1 MVLARTAA
9 ETIIIGSVNHV
20 HFISGF

>member
-1 MVLARTAA
+1 MLLARTAA
-9 ETIIIGSVNHV
+9 ETIIIDSADHV